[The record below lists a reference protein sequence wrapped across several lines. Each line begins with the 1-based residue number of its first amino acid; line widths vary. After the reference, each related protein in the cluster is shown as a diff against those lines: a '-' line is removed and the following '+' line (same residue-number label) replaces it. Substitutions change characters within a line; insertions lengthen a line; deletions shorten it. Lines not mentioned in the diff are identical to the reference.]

1 MARPNLHRRGGGSG
15 GRSVRPHTRLFK
27 REHDMVVEAGGW
39 KALITYI
46 ALLRA
51 HSNAAPEEKH
61 HFRAGAGRLAKIVD
75 VSPATIKRSLPI
87 LVKLGLIE
95 VTSGRRAD
103 RNGDHEPNRF
113 RLLDTPSEDE
123 AGRVSQHL
131 PRRVSQHLGSGLT
144 DTRINGTLKSP
155 KEINPRSAR
164 RALGGAPASGEEDY
178 SWEPLEL

>member
-1 MARPNLHRRGGGSG
+1 M
-15 GRSVRPHTRLFK
+15 RPHTRLFK
-27 REHDMVVEAGGW
+27 REHDLVVEAGGW

-113 RLLDTPSEDE
+113 RLLDTQSEDE
-123 AGRVSQHL
+123 AG
-131 PRRVSQHLGSGLT
+131 RVSQHLGSGLT

-155 KEINPRSAR
+155 KERNPRSAP
-164 RALGGAPASGEEDY
+164 GGSKAAPVGEVEEDY
-178 SWEPLEL
+178 SWGPLELQ